1 MEFVTHTE
9 GYEFLKK
16 CGITVIDDY
25 KVCKT
30 ADEVWQAIT
39 AIGENR
45 GNLPYDIDGAV
56 VKINR
61 YADREVLG
69 ATSKVPRWA
78 VAYKYPPE
86 EKWTYDGGRYII
98 EPGAYDDQTELRMPN
113 GKIFIFRNDYYQDI
127 KSDGVTVGFFDGKST
142 RLFIRCYINDGM
154 LMIEFA

>member
-1 MEFVTHTE
+1 MLTKAITISSKGEKVTFSIKLSSKGHNSLDFFCNSCHSGKPVVSLLDSEIYFLFFKRTE
-9 GYEFLKK
+9 DGFELKK
-16 CGITVIDDY
+16 
-25 KVCKT
+25 K
-30 ADEVWQAIT
+30 E
-39 AIGENR
+39 
-45 GNLPYDIDGAV
+45 
-56 VKINR
+56 
-61 YADREVLG
+61 
-69 ATSKVPRWA
+69 
-78 VAYKYPPE
+78 YPPE